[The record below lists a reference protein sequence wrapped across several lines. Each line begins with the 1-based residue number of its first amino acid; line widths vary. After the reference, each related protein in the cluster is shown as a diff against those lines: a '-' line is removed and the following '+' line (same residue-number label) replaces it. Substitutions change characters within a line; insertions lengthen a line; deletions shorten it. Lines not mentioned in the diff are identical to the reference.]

1 MYNFKI
7 YLYNNKH
14 KMKITIKLYQE
25 NSLHNLVL
33 EDFKSLASAVS
44 FLKLFHE
51 FAMRI
56 KKECL

>member
-7 YLYNNKH
+7 YLYNSKH
-14 KMKITIKLYQE
+14 KMIITIKLYQE
-25 NSLHNLVL
+25 NSRNNLIL

-44 FLKLFHE
+44 FLKLFDE